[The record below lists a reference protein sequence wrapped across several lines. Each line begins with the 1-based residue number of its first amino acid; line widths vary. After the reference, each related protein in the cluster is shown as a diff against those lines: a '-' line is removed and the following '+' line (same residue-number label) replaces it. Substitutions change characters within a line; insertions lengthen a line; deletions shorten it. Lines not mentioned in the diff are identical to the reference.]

1 MCLGGNIVGIVLKR
15 DGILTVEKGCLYDGR
30 AGIGQS
36 IIQLI
41 IYREISGETDTR
53 QNDTRGIT
61 VHNKTIQRKTTQH
74 LR

>member
-15 DGILTVEKGCLYDGR
+15 DGILTVEKGGLYDGW